1 MEIEPFQLERLQ
13 SIWEHRVEYNL
24 SESGIH
30 PLTFGELT
38 GDDPDAL
45 ARLSRQQLG
54 YTQTNGT
61 IPLREKIAALYSNA
75 TPDNVLATNG
85 TSEANFVS
93 VLGLLEAGDELALM
107 LPNYMQIGGIAQAV
121 GARVRPFAL
130 RESDRWAID
139 LDRLRAL
146 VSSNTKMI
154 AVCNPNNPTG
164 SVLTPSE
171 MESIVE
177 IAARHDTW
185 VLADEVYSGAE
196 LEGDSTSSFWNLRD
210 RYSKIIV
217 ANGLSKA
224 YALPGLRI
232 GWVVAPDEIAKQ
244 LWSYRDYT
252 TIAPGA
258 LSDLIAQLALDQP
271 RRQIILSRTRAILQ
285 RNFPVIDKWVARN
298 RDHFSLIAPQA
309 GAVAFV
315 RLKFPGGSRNF
326 TEMLLREKSVLTVP
340 GEFFGMDGFFRIG
353 FGSPPDYLD
362 RGLGRIEELVSNLS
376 AIA

>member
-13 SIWEHRVEYNL
+13 SIWEHHVEYNL

-164 SVLTPSE
+164 SVLTRSE

-177 IAARHDTW
+177 IAARHDVW
-185 VLADEVYSGAE
+185 LLADEVYSGAE
-196 LEGDSTSSFWNLRD
+196 LEGDSTPSFWDFRD
-210 RYSKIIV
+210 RHSKIIV

-232 GWVVAPDEIAKQ
+232 GWVVAPDEIAKH

-285 RNFPVIDKWVARN
+285 RNFPVISKWVARN

-315 RLKFPGGSRNF
+315 RLRFPGASTNF
-326 TEMLLREKSVLTVP
+326 TEMLLHEKSVLTVP
-340 GEFFGMDGFFRIG
+340 GEFFGMGGFFRIG